1 MKLLQIAMATL
12 VASQSIF
19 ASASFAGGLVTPF
32 ASDGCV
38 PGYNSQGQFVDEK
51 DNVLESTGWTV
62 AADQNVLDAAG
73 QKVFLK
79 KSCVGNLGANKNV
92 GLIGLG
98 LGALVLGLA
107 AGGTSSTGSTTGT
120 TN

>member
-19 ASASFAGGLVTPF
+19 ASASFAGGLATPF

-51 DNVLESTGWTV
+51 DNVLESTGWV
-62 AADQNVLDAAG
+62 ATADQRVLDGAG
-73 QKVFLK
+73 KQVFLK
-79 KSCVGNLGANKNV
+79 KSCMSNLGANLNV
-92 GLIGLG
+92 GLTGLG
-98 LGALVLGLA
+98 LGAFVIALA
-107 AGGTSSTGSTTGT
+107 AGSTSSTGST
-120 TN
+120 NAPVN

>member
-1 MKLLQIAMATL
+1 MKLLQIAMAAL
-12 VASQSIF
+12 VAGQSIF
-19 ASASFAGGLVTPF
+19 ASAGIAGALATPF
-32 ASDGCV
+32 PSDGCV

-98 LGALVLGLA
+98 LGALVLGLM
-107 AGGTSSTGSTTGT
+107 STGSTTGT
-120 TN
+120 